1 MKKHIIILLFPI
13 IVVIFFLLL
22 IGCGSYTPP
31 KVASH
36 IVAVTLQGDTILIP
50 IDRIRPN
57 MYHSYYPV
65 YSNYNY
71 YRPYYGQN
79 NYQFRYS
86 DNRGFSSSN
95 SGNSSGLGVTNNKP
109 KPVTTVP
116 DVVIRP
122 SAKIL
127 LKGKK

>member
-1 MKKHIIILLFPI
+1 MKNKLTLLIYP
-13 IVVIFFLLL
+13 FLLTML
-22 IGCGSYTPP
+22 MGCGAYTPP
-31 KVASH
+31 KIASH
-36 IVAVTLQGDTILIP
+36 IVAVTLEGDTILVP

-86 DNRGFSSSN
+86 DNRGFSSGN
-95 SGNSSGLGVTNNKP
+95 SGNSDGSGGTNNKP

>member
-1 MKKHIIILLFPI
+1 MKKHIVILLFPI
-13 IVVIFFLLL
+13 LLVLFFFLLL
-22 IGCGSYTPP
+22 GCGPYTPP

-36 IVAVTLQGDTILIP
+36 IVAVTLQGDTILVP

-71 YRPYYGQN
+71 YRPYYGEN

-86 DNRGFSSSN
+86 DNRGFK
-95 SGNSSGLGVTNNKP
+95 SSGGGGVKVNP
-109 KPVTTVP
+109 KPVIQTP
-116 DVVIRP
+116 DIIVRP
-122 SAKIL
+122 SSGDL
-127 LKGKK
+127 LKTKK